1 MNAETNVKTTE
12 KRWRPTAA
20 FYHPN
25 GKGTGS
31 ALKLELQPAVG
42 QSEGCIMMRVANQLT
57 VGNRQG
63 PNPVFPR
70 FDWENSIV
78 VKLNFDDLCKILQ
91 VLRGE
96 CESIE
101 DGKGLY
107 HRSSKAKTR
116 ICFHHVVEVVSG
128 YSLEIY
134 RTVFEGEQEQRVH
147 FMLNPAESLGIC
159 EAIAGSMSV
168 ICFGVPSTGE
178 FAAEDRG
185 ERREEAR
192 NAAA

>member
-1 MNAETNVKTTE
+1 MMKETSSGVGE

-31 ALKLELQPAVG
+31 ALKLALYPAAG

-57 VGNRQG
+57 IGNRQG
-63 PNPVFPR
+63 PNPTFPR

-96 CESIE
+96 CESVE

-116 ICFHHVVEVVSG
+116 ICFHHVVEVATG

-134 RTVFEGEQEQRVH
+134 RTAFEGEHEQRVH
-147 FMLNPAESLGIC
+147 FMLNPAESLGVC
-159 EAIAGSMSV
+159 EAIAGSMSL
-168 ICFGVPSTGE
+168 ICFGVPSVE
-178 FAAEDRG
+178 DAAVE
-185 ERREEAR
+185 EKCNIREEAGD
-192 NAAA
+192 AAA